1 MLALRTSF
9 VALVYDQDDPVLD
22 EILIWG
28 GGMEPI
34 ESPADFQGGQTFTL
48 VCFVYSETEDDI
60 QANLD
65 IVWEQS
71 TNEGATWT
79 AKTIDTRVTKNWA
92 GGLYGGVSGQVE
104 ARYFDVAWLTV
115 SNFKLEDVGQ
125 YRLRVDNGVL
135 DEAYSPGK
143 VRIRLDSNPG

>member
-1 MLALRTSF
+1 MAGDVGQRRPDDYWEQNRAAFHHGVWHAAVRCGGGLRRDSYRYELIIVLALRTSF

-60 QANLD
+60 QSNLE

-79 AKTIDTRVTKNWA
+79 AKKN
-92 GGLYGGVSGQVE
+92 LCS
-104 ARYFDVAWLTV
+104 
-115 SNFKLEDVGQ
+115 
-125 YRLRVDNGVL
+125 
-135 DEAYSPGK
+135 SP
-143 VRIRLDSNPG
+143 RIFVI